1 MYCNFNYDKRNM
13 KIIEFL
19 PISNLKLL
27 QPNIFNDKR
36 GYFFES
42 YNSEVF
48 RKLGIDEVFVQDNQ
62 SCSQKNVIRGLHFQV
77 PPFAQ
82 AKLVR
87 VIRGA
92 VLDVAVDLRKDSP
105 TYGQH
110 FSVLLSEENQ
120 LQFFIPTGFAHGFAT
135 LEDHTIFTYKCSNF
149 YHKNMERSILFND
162 KDLNIN
168 WNVESPIVSDKD
180 LQAVC
185 FKDFISPF

>member
-1 MYCNFNYDKRNM
+1 M
-13 KIIEFL
+13 KIIDQ
-19 PISNLKLL
+19 PQISGLKIL
-27 QPNIFNDKR
+27 QPNVFNDER
-36 GYFFES
+36 GYFYES
-42 YNSEVF
+42 YNYETF
-48 RKLGIDEVFVQDNQ
+48 KNLGIEEVFVQDNQ
-62 SCSQKNVIRGLHFQV
+62 SYSKKNVIRGLHLQI

-87 VIRGA
+87 VIKGA
-92 VLDVAVDLRKDSP
+92 VLDVAVDLRKESP

-120 LQFFIPTGFAHGFAT
+120 LQFYIPVGFAHGFAA
-135 LEDHTIFTYKCSNF
+135 LQDHTVFAYKCSNV
-149 YHKNMERSILFND
+149 YHKNSERSILFND

-168 WNVESPIVSDKD
+168 WNIAHPIVASKD

>member
-1 MYCNFNYDKRNM
+1 M
-13 KIIEFL
+13 KIIEQ
-19 PISNLKLL
+19 PQISGLILF
-27 QPNIFNDKR
+27 QPSVFNDAR

-42 YNSEVF
+42 YNYETF
-48 RKLGIDEVFVQDNQ
+48 RNLGIDDIFVQDNQ
-62 SCSQKNVIRGLHFQV
+62 SRSKKNVIRGLHFQS

-87 VIRGA
+87 VLKGA
-92 VLDVAVDLRKDSP
+92 ALDIAVDLRKESA

-120 LQFFIPTGFAHGFAT
+120 LQLYIPIGFAHGFAA
-135 LEDHTIFTYKCSNF
+135 LEENTVFAYKCSTI
-149 YHKNMERSILFND
+149 YHKDAEKSLLFND

-168 WNVESPIVSDKD
+168 WNIENPIVTDKD
-180 LQAVC
+180 LQAGC